1 MTKII
6 IYQNYAYCR
15 LIHIWSLLSL
25 IKITKVS
32 PLISIY
38 IIFIIHNISFI
49 INRSYFTNKNIGILL
64 FDILLIILNII
75 VNNKIHIYSNL
86 LFFFIYLIILKYYFN
101 ISPIKLYTFFLPE
114 DDLKYYDETY
124 IQYKKKIWK
133 LFLINK

>member
-1 MTKII
+1 MTRI

-15 LIHIWSLLSL
+15 LIHIWSFLS
-25 IKITKVS
+25 ITKISKIS

-49 INRSYFTNKNIGILL
+49 INKSYFTNKNIGILL
-64 FDILLIILNII
+64 FDIFLLFLNII
-75 VNNKIHIYSNL
+75 INNKIQIYSNL
-86 LFFFIYLIILKYYFN
+86 LFFFIYLLILKYYFK
-101 ISPIKLYTFFLPE
+101 ISPIKLYTIFLPE

-124 IQYKKKIWK
+124 IEYKKRIWK